1 MGWDETK
8 LSEASIDYFV
18 FSCIGWKHNDLWNTQ
33 TTNNLN
39 KRLAYAFAEIQ
50 TAQKKIEIE
59 KYFQLFEVKEIDIKE
74 DLKDASGHFPT
85 NI

>member
-1 MGWDETK
+1 MF
-8 LSEASIDYFV
+8 ACV
-18 FSCIGWKHNDLWNTQ
+18 GWKHNDLWNTQ

-39 KRLAYAFAEIQ
+39 KRLAFAFAEIQ
-50 TAQKKIEIE
+50 TAQKRIEIE

-74 DLKDASGHFPT
+74 DLNNASGHFPT

>member
-1 MGWDETK
+1 MFTC
-8 LSEASIDYFV
+8 V
-18 FSCIGWKHNDLWNTQ
+18 GWKHNDLWNTQ

-39 KRLAYAFAEIQ
+39 KRLAFAFAEIQ
-50 TAQKKIEIE
+50 TAQKRIEID

-74 DLKDASGHFPT
+74 DLNNASGHFPT

>member
-1 MGWDETK
+1 M
-8 LSEASIDYFV
+8 
-18 FSCIGWKHNDLWNTQ
+18 WNTQ

-50 TAQKKIEIE
+50 TAQKRIEID
-59 KYFQLFEVKEIDIKE
+59 KYFELFQVKEDIDIKE
-74 DLKDASGHFPT
+74 DLNNASGHFPT

>member
-1 MGWDETK
+1 MF
-8 LSEASIDYFV
+8 ACV
-18 FSCIGWKHNDLWNTQ
+18 GWKHNDLWNTQ

-50 TAQKKIEIE
+50 TAQKRIEID
-59 KYFQLFEVKEIDIKE
+59 KYFELFQVKEIDIKE
-74 DLKDASGHFPT
+74 DLNNASGHFPT

>member
-1 MGWDETK
+1 MF
-8 LSEASIDYFV
+8 A
-18 FSCIGWKHNDLWNTQ
+18 CAGWKHNDLWNTQ

-50 TAQKKIEIE
+50 TAQKRIEID
-59 KYFQLFEVKEIDIKE
+59 KYFELFQVKEDIDIKE
-74 DLKDASGHFPT
+74 DLNNASGHFPT